1 MPVLH
6 LRAVIHPD
14 VLYFHTIKC
23 LLLVDAKIKSRS
35 NSIRNKKD
43 ETEINHLIPAFL
55 GTNM

>member
-23 LLLVDAKIKSRS
+23 LLLVDAEIKVKVKFH
-35 NSIRNKKD
+35 KK
-43 ETEINHLIPAFL
+43 
-55 GTNM
+55 